1 MTETESQ
8 GPKQESTTAIQSDPL
23 RAIPTLA
30 AVGLALS
37 ALLSFLHVRT
47 HLSPNVEA
55 FCSVG
60 ELFDCASVAASST
73 SIFLGAP
80 WAFWGVLGFGTLL
93 YLSLSRS
100 IWLLPLSVAS
110 AVASLVLL
118 LVSLLKVGS
127 LCYLCEAVHF
137 VSWAMCFLV
146 IRGRASL
153 RGEMRDVNQAT
164 SVLAAPMGLAVGLS
178 LFTPAYWGS
187 FNYRAEPPFPTG
199 VTEEGLPWIGSE
211 NPSLTLHEF
220 TDYNCPHCKARSA
233 LMLRRLKQ
241 HADWRLIRRQQP
253 RMRCAPGLETACQPV
268 RLAFCAQDQGK
279 FWRADRWLFAH
290 IEPGKPGDLQKMAAA
305 LDLDLEKL
313 QACVGSD
320 ETYRR
325 AEAAALAARKAK
337 IKDVPGYLIDGKRYR
352 LHELEEYLKNRPN

>member
-1 MTETESQ
+1 MTESENYEQ
-8 GPKQESTTAIQSDPL
+8 NKESTTTARVDPL
-23 RAIPTLA
+23 RAVPSLA
-30 AVGLALS
+30 ATGLALS

-100 IWLLPLSVAS
+100 IWLFPLSVGA
-110 AVASLVLL
+110 AATSLALL

-127 LCYLCEAVHF
+127 LCYLCEGVHL

-146 IRGRASL
+146 VRGRGIL
-153 RGEMRDVNQAT
+153 RGKLSDLNHAT
-164 SVLAAPMGLAVGLS
+164 SVVAAPLGLAVGVA

-187 FNYRAEPPFPTG
+187 FNYRGEPPFPTG
-199 VTEEGLPWIGSE
+199 VTEDGLPWIGSE
-211 NPSLTLHEF
+211 TPTLTLHEF

-241 HADWRLIRRQQP
+241 HSDWRLIRRQQP
-253 RMRCAPGLETACQPV
+253 RMRCAVGLEVACQPV

-279 FWRADRWLFAH
+279 FWRADRWLFTH
-290 IEPGKPGDLQKMAAA
+290 LEPGKPGDVQKMAAD
-305 LDLDLEKL
+305 LDLDLERL
-313 QACVGSD
+313 QACVNSD

-325 AEAAALAARKAK
+325 AEAAATVARKAK
-337 IKDVPGYLIDGKRYR
+337 IQDVPGYLIDGKRYR
-352 LHELEEYLKNRPN
+352 LHELEEFLKNRPN